1 MASSKKTVI
10 GALIGA
16 IIVIILTYI
25 IFSFVSA
32 ATFKKLFPP

>member
-16 IIVIILTYI
+16 IIAIIVIYI
-25 IFSFVSA
+25 VFSYISA
-32 ATFKKLFPP
+32 ATFKQLFPP